1 MSFILVDGGSRKK
14 NQIIQTLFYGGG
26 AQQHRFIFLIILLLD
41 CEKGICNKYVQAKL
55 VSRKNCKK
63 SGETYNKLLTVY
75 I

>member
-1 MSFILVDGGSRKK
+1 MG
-14 NQIIQTLFYGGG
+14 GGG